1 MSSKISSLRI
11 LNGENGHLEKSLF
24 ETNGDILIIS
34 NFTLYADIKKVKYDF
49 TKAGKSDIAKCL

>member
-1 MSSKISSLRI
+1 M
-11 LNGENGHLEKSLF
+11 NGENGHLEKSLF